1 MRYYYHPGSPN
12 CRKVTAV
19 VDLLG
24 VDVERHLV
32 DLPRG
37 EQLQPAFLAINPNGK
52 VPVLVDG
59 DHAIWESNAIT
70 IHLAESTGS
79 ELWPADARRIDVLK
93 WMFWEQGQLMYAAGV
108 PFFQRVLKPMLG
120 LGEADEQRV
129 KEALGSFRRLA
140 AVLDGQLE
148 GRRFVLGDGLSLA
161 DLAVAGNF
169 SYAGPAGLPVA
180 EFANITRWLG
190 ELDRIPA
197 WRDSAPPA
205 FGG

>member
-1 MRYYYHPGSPN
+1 VRYYYHPGSPN
-12 CRKVTAV
+12 SRKVTAV
-19 VDLLG
+19 LDLLE
-24 VDVERHLV
+24 VDAERHLV

-37 EQLQPAFLAINPNGK
+37 DQLQPAFLAINPNGK

-59 DHAIWESNAIT
+59 DHAIWESNAIL
-70 IHLAESTGS
+70 IYLAESAGS

-93 WMFWEQGQLMYAAGV
+93 WMFWEQGQLVHATGI

-129 KEALGSFRRLA
+129 EEALGSFRRLA

-148 GRRFVLGDGLSLA
+148 GSSFLVGDGLTLA
-161 DLAVAGNF
+161 DIAVAADF

-180 EFANITRWLG
+180 EFSHVTRWLG
-190 ELDRIPA
+190 ELDLIPA
-197 WRDSAPPA
+197 WRDSAPPS